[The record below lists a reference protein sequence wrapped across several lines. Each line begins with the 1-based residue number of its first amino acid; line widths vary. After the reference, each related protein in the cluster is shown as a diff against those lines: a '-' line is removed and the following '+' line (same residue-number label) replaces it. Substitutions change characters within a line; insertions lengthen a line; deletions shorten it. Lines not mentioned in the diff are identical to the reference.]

1 MMKFTM
7 DMKTSNKAMR
17 GAAVAVLAAGIGF
30 ASPVY
35 AQEEIDVSIVSGFS
49 PAVAAVRILQESFM
63 PGVDARL
70 AETGNYTINWREAFS
85 GTLAKPA
92 GELEAIEAGLAD
104 MGVIPTG
111 FHADKLPVYQI
122 GYVTPFTTTDL
133 VLIHEVVDG
142 LVDKYPAFRDTWTDL
157 NQVTLSA
164 SGIPDNYILCSS
176 EPINSVS
183 DIDGLKVAGAGPNL
197 RWIEPVGAT
206 GVTGSLGN
214 FYQLVETGVVD
225 AMLVWGESVVSL
237 KFYEVCGN
245 YFNANLGGVNSYVI
259 NVNQQ
264 AWDRFPDEVKEA
276 MTEAAKQYGVD
287 IGNFAAEL
295 GSQALDIFIANGGS
309 VVEIDPQERAE
320 WAETLPNLAQEW
332 VASLEASGVP
342 AQDILTDYMQAM
354 RDADQPIARQ
364 WDQ

>member
-1 MMKFTM
+1 MTQSPDRNTFRQ
-7 DMKTSNKAMR
+7 AR
-17 GAAVAVLAAGIGF
+17 RLLVAGLF
-30 ASPVY
+30 ASGCGLALP
-35 AQEEIDVSIVSGFS
+35 AHAAEEIDVSIVSGFS
-49 PAVAAVRILQESFM
+49 PAVAAVKMLKESFM
-63 PGVDARL
+63 PGVDERL
-70 AETGNYTINWREAFS
+70 AKTGNYKINWQEAFS

-92 GELEAIEAGLAD
+92 GELEAIETGLAD

-133 VLIHEVVDG
+133 VLIHKVVDE
-142 LVDKYPAFRDTWTDL
+142 LVEKYPAFRETWEGL

-164 SGIPDNYILCSS
+164 SGIPDNYIICSS
-176 EPINSVS
+176 KPVESVA
-183 DIDGLKVAGAGPNL
+183 DIEGLKIAGAGPNL
-197 RWIEPVGAT
+197 RWIEPAGAT

-245 YFNANLGGVNSYVI
+245 YFDAKLGGVNSYVI
-259 NVNQQ
+259 NANKQS
-264 AWDRFPDEVKEA
+264 WESYPDEVKEA
-276 MTEAAKQYGVD
+276 MIAAAKDYGVD
-287 IGNFAAEL
+287 IGEFAARL
-295 GSQALDIFIANGGS
+295 GAKARETVLENGGT
-309 VVEIDPQERAE
+309 VVEIDPAERTELAE
-320 WAETLPNLAQEW
+320 SLPNLAQEW
-332 VASLEASGVP
+332 AESLEAQGVP
-342 AQDILTDYMQAM
+342 AKEILAEYMQAM

>member
-1 MMKFTM
+1 MTI
-7 DMKTSNKAMR
+7 KATVS
-17 GAAVAVLAAGIGF
+17 GAAILALCTALS
-30 ASPVY
+30 SP
-35 AQEEIDVSIVSGFS
+35 AQAQQEIDVTIVSGFS
-49 PAVAAVRILQESFM
+49 PAVAVVRMLQESFM
-63 PGVDARL
+63 PGVNERL
-70 AETGNYTINWREAFS
+70 AETGNYTINWQEAFS

-92 GELEAIEAGLAD
+92 GELEAIQTGLAD

-142 LVDKYPAFRDTWTDL
+142 LVDKYPAFRETWDSL

-164 SGIPDNYILCSS
+164 NGIPDNYILCSS
-176 EPINSVS
+176 SPISSVA

-197 RWIEPVGAT
+197 RWIEPAGAT
-206 GVTGSLGN
+206 GVTGTLGN
-214 FYQLVETGVVD
+214 FYQLVETGVAD

-237 KFYEVCGN
+237 KFYEVCN
-245 YFNANLGGVNSYVI
+245 HYFDASLGGVNSYVI
-259 NVNQQ
+259 NANKQ

-276 MTEAAKQYGVD
+276 MVAAAKEFGVD

-295 GSQALDIFIANGGS
+295 GAQAKDTVLANGGT
-309 VVEIDPQERAE
+309 VVDIDPQERIDMAMG
-320 WAETLPNLAQEW
+320 LPNLAQEW
-332 VASLEASGVP
+332 AESLEARGVP
-342 AQDILTDYMQAM
+342 AQAILDDYMQAM

-364 WDQ
+364 WDE

>member
-1 MMKFTM
+1 MNIAIHKNARSRALGGVAGTLI
-7 DMKTSNKAMR
+7 
-17 GAAVAVLAAGIGF
+17 AASLGLALPA
-30 ASPVY
+30 Y
-35 AQEEIDVSIVSGFS
+35 AQEEIEVSIVSGFS
-49 PAVAAVRILQESFM
+49 PAVAVVKILKESFM
-63 PGVDARL
+63 PGVDERL
-70 AETGNYTINWREAFS
+70 AETGNYKIIWQEAFS

-92 GELEAIEAGLAD
+92 GELEALEVGLAD
-104 MGVIPTG
+104 VGVIPTG

-133 VLIHEVVDG
+133 VLIHNVVDG
-142 LVDKYPAFRDTWTDL
+142 LVEKYPAFRDTWSKL

-164 SGIPDNYILCSS
+164 SGIPDNYILCSA
-176 EPINSVS
+176 EPIESLA

-259 NVNQQ
+259 NANQQ
-264 AWDRFPDEVKEA
+264 SWDSYPDEVKEA
-276 MTEAAKQYGVD
+276 MTAAAKQYGVD

-295 GSQALDIFIANGGS
+295 GSQAVQIFKDNGGS
-309 VVEIDPQERAE
+309 VVEIDPAERAN

-332 VASLEASGVP
+332 VANLEGQGVP
-342 AQDILTDYMQAM
+342 AQEILTEYMQAM

>member
-1 MMKFTM
+1 MTY
-7 DMKTSNKAMR
+7 SNFNDTPRVRNRMT
-17 GAAVAVLAAGIGF
+17 GMVLVAGLGF
-30 ASPVY
+30 ASPAF

-49 PAVAAVRILQESFM
+49 PAVAAVKMLKESFM
-63 PGVDARL
+63 PGVNERL
-70 AETGNYTINWREAFS
+70 AETGNYTINWQEAFS

-92 GELEAIEAGLAD
+92 GELEAIETGLAD
-104 MGVIPTG
+104 MGVIPTA

-122 GYVTPFTTTDL
+122 GYVTPFTTNDL

-142 LVDKYPAFRDTWTDL
+142 LVDKYPAFRDTWTGL

-197 RWIEPVGAT
+197 RWIEPAGAT

-225 AMLVWGESVVSL
+225 AMLVWGEAVVSL
-237 KFYEVCGN
+237 KFYEVCEN

-259 NVNQQ
+259 NANQQ
-264 AWDRFPDEVKEA
+264 AWDGFPDEVKEA
-276 MTEAAKQYGVD
+276 MIAAAKQYGVD

-295 GSQALDIFIANGGS
+295 GAQARDTFVANGGS

-332 VASLEASGVP
+332 VANLEASGVP
-342 AQDILTDYMQAM
+342 AQEILAEYMQAM

>member
-1 MMKFTM
+1 MTIKR
-7 DMKTSNKAMR
+7 SVS
-17 GAAVAVLAAGIGF
+17 GAAIVALCTAMTAP
-30 ASPVY
+30 AQ

-49 PAVAAVRILQESFM
+49 PAVAVVRILQESFM
-63 PGVDARL
+63 PGVNERL
-70 AETGNYTINWREAFS
+70 AETGNYTVNWQEAFS

-92 GELEAIEAGLAD
+92 GELEAIQTGLAD

-142 LVDKYPAFRDTWTDL
+142 LVDKYPAFRDTWTSL

-176 EPINSVS
+176 KPINSVA

-197 RWIEPVGAT
+197 RWIEPAGAT
-206 GVTGSLGN
+206 GVSGTLGN
-214 FYQLVETGVVD
+214 FYQLVETGVAD

-237 KFYEVCGN
+237 KFYEVCN
-245 YFNANLGGVNSYVI
+245 HYFDASLGGVNSYVI
-259 NVNQQ
+259 NANRQ
-264 AWDRFPDEVKEA
+264 AWDRYPAEVQEA
-276 MTEAAKQYGVD
+276 MIAAAKQFGID

-295 GSQALDIFIANGGS
+295 GAQAADTVLANGGT
-309 VVEIDPQERAE
+309 VVEIDPQERTDMAMG
-320 WAETLPNLAQEW
+320 LPNLAQEW
-332 VASLEASGVP
+332 AASLEARGVP
-342 AQDILTDYMQAM
+342 AQAILADYMQAM

-364 WDQ
+364 WDE

>member
-7 DMKTSNKAMR
+7 DMKASNKAMK
-17 GAAVAVLAAGIGF
+17 GAAVAVLAAGISF
-30 ASPVY
+30 ASPVH

-157 NQVTLSA
+157 NQVTLS
-164 SGIPDNYILCSS
+164 
-176 EPINSVS
+176 
-183 DIDGLKVAGAGPNL
+183 
-197 RWIEPVGAT
+197 
-206 GVTGSLGN
+206 
-214 FYQLVETGVVD
+214 
-225 AMLVWGESVVSL
+225 
-237 KFYEVCGN
+237 
-245 YFNANLGGVNSYVI
+245 
-259 NVNQQ
+259 
-264 AWDRFPDEVKEA
+264 
-276 MTEAAKQYGVD
+276 
-287 IGNFAAEL
+287 
-295 GSQALDIFIANGGS
+295 
-309 VVEIDPQERAE
+309 
-320 WAETLPNLAQEW
+320 
-332 VASLEASGVP
+332 
-342 AQDILTDYMQAM
+342 
-354 RDADQPIARQ
+354 
-364 WDQ
+364 

>member
-1 MMKFTM
+1 MKRELLQTEAQR
-7 DMKTSNKAMR
+7 KLSGRIAM
-17 GAAVAVLAAGIGF
+17 LLTAGLSF
-30 ASPVY
+30 ASPAI

-49 PAVAAVRILQESFM
+49 PAVAAVKMLEESFM

-70 AETGNYTINWREAFS
+70 AETGNYTINWQEAFS
-85 GTLAKPA
+85 GTLAKPS
-92 GELEAIEAGLAD
+92 GELEAIQTGLAD

-111 FHADKLPVYQI
+111 FHADKLPIYQI

-133 VLIHEVVDG
+133 VLIHNVVDA

-164 SGIPDNYILCSS
+164 SGIPDNYILCSA

-183 DIDGLKVAGAGPNL
+183 DINGLKVAGAGPNL
-197 RWIEPVGAT
+197 RWIEPAGAT

-225 AMLVWGESVVSL
+225 ALLVWGEAVVSL

-245 YFNANLGGVNSYVI
+245 YFNANLGAVNSYVI
-259 NVNQQ
+259 NANQQ
-264 AWDRFPDEVKEA
+264 AWDGFPDEVKDA
-276 MTEAAKQYGVD
+276 MTAAAQQYGVD
-287 IGNFAAEL
+287 IGNHAAEL
-295 GSQALDIFIANGGS
+295 GSQAREIFIANGGS
-309 VVEIDPQERAE
+309 VVEIDPQERAV

-332 VASLEASGVP
+332 ADSLEADGVP
-342 AQDILTDYMQAM
+342 AQQILTEYMQAM

>member
-1 MMKFTM
+1 MTI
-7 DMKTSNKAMR
+7 KAIVS
-17 GAAVAVLAAGIGF
+17 GAAMLAVSTAISG
-30 ASPVY
+30 P
-35 AQEEIDVSIVSGFS
+35 AQAQQEIDVTIVSGFS
-49 PAVAAVRILQESFM
+49 PAVAVVRMLQESFM
-63 PGVDARL
+63 PGVNERL
-70 AETGNYTINWREAFS
+70 AETGNYTINWQEAFS

-92 GELEAIEAGLAD
+92 GELEAIQTGLAD

-142 LVDKYPAFRDTWTDL
+142 LVDKCPAFRETWDSL

-164 SGIPDNYILCSS
+164 NGIPDNYILCSS
-176 EPINSVS
+176 SPISSVA

-197 RWIEPVGAT
+197 RWIEPAGAT
-206 GVTGSLGN
+206 GVTGTLGN
-214 FYQLVETGVVD
+214 FYQLVETGVAD

-237 KFYEVCGN
+237 KFYEVCN
-245 YFNANLGGVNSYVI
+245 HYFDASLGGVNSYVI
-259 NVNQQ
+259 NANKQ

-276 MTEAAKQYGVD
+276 MVAAAKEFGVD

-295 GSQALDIFIANGGS
+295 GAQAKDTVLANGGT
-309 VVEIDPQERAE
+309 VVDIDPQERIDMAMG
-320 WAETLPNLAQEW
+320 LPNLAQEW
-332 VASLEASGVP
+332 AESLEARGVP
-342 AQDILTDYMQAM
+342 AQAILDDYMQAM

-364 WDQ
+364 WDE

>member
-1 MMKFTM
+1 MSLSIKSSKDTPLL
-7 DMKTSNKAMR
+7 R
-17 GAAVAVLAAGIGF
+17 GFSGVFLAAGLGF
-30 ASPVY
+30 ASPVF
-35 AQEEIDVSIVSGFS
+35 AQEEINVSMVSGFS
-49 PAVAAVRILQESFM
+49 PAVAAVKMLEESFM

-70 AETGNYTINWREAFS
+70 AETGNYKVNWQEAFS

-92 GELEAIEAGLAD
+92 GELEAIETGLAD

-111 FHADKLPVYQI
+111 FHADKLPIYQI

-142 LVDKYPAFRDTWTDL
+142 LVDKYPAFRDTWTNL
-157 NQVTLSA
+157 NQMTLSA

-176 EPINSVS
+176 EPINSVA
-183 DIDGLKVAGAGPNL
+183 DINGLKVAGAGPNL
-197 RWIEPVGAT
+197 RWIEPAGAT

-237 KFYEVCGN
+237 KFYEVCEN

-259 NVNQQ
+259 NANQQ
-264 AWDRFPDEVKEA
+264 SWESFPAEVQEA
-276 MTEAAKQYGVD
+276 MTAAAKQYGVD
-287 IGNFAAEL
+287 IGNFAKNL
-295 GSQALDIFIANGGS
+295 GSEARDTFVENGGS
-309 VVEIDPQERAE
+309 VVDIDPQERAD
-320 WAETLPNLAQEW
+320 WAATLPNLAQEW
-332 VASLEASGVP
+332 VQTLEAKGVP
-342 AQDILTDYMQAM
+342 AQEILAEYMQAM

>member
-1 MMKFTM
+1 MTNRISM
-7 DMKTSNKAMR
+7 SA
-17 GAAVAVLAAGIGF
+17 AAVAALCAALAGPAH
-30 ASPVY
+30 
-35 AQEEIDVSIVSGFS
+35 AQERINVSIVSGFS
-49 PAVAAVRILQESFM
+49 PAVAVVKLLQDSFM

-70 AETGNYTINWREAFS
+70 AETGNYEINWQEAFS

-92 GELEAIEAGLAD
+92 GELEAIQTGLAD
-104 MGVIPTG
+104 LGVIPTG

-142 LVDKYPAFRDTWTDL
+142 LVDKYPAFRDTWTSL

-176 EPINSVS
+176 KPIGSVA

-197 RWIEPVGAT
+197 RWIEPAGAT
-206 GVTGSLGN
+206 GVSGTLGN
-214 FYQLVETGVVD
+214 FYQLVETGVAD

-237 KFYEVCGN
+237 KFYEVCN
-245 YFNANLGGVNSYVI
+245 HYFDASLGGVNSYVI
-259 NVNQQ
+259 NANRQ
-264 AWDRFPDEVKEA
+264 AWDRYPDEVKAA
-276 MTEAAKQYGVD
+276 MVAAAKQFGID

-295 GSQALDIFIANGGS
+295 GAQAKDTVLANGGT
-309 VVEIDPQERAE
+309 VVDIDPQERIDMAMG
-320 WAETLPNLAQEW
+320 LPNLAQEW
-332 VASLEASGVP
+332 ATALEARGVP
-342 AQDILTDYMQAM
+342 AQAILADYMQAM

-364 WDQ
+364 WDE